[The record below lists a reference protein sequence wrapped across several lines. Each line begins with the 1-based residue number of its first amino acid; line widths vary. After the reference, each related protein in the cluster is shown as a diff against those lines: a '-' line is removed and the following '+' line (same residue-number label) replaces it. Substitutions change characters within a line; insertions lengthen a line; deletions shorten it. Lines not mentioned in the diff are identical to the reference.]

1 MSDNNIKMT
10 CFLTKNGW
18 EMSAE
23 SADSDKVWQSSLGVQ
38 HSYLEALD
46 ALAAMKPRSRAT
58 AYFKLVLR
66 FRPAR
71 RGTRI
76 TLDYEAADG
85 CPAKYRECGLDL
97 YNVLLEE
104 LQK

>member
-1 MSDNNIKMT
+1 MTDNIKMT

-18 EMSAE
+18 EMTAE
-23 SADSDKVWQSSLGVQ
+23 NASSDNVWQSSLGMQ
-38 HSYLEALD
+38 HSYLEVLD
-46 ALAAMKPRSRAT
+46 SLIAMKPRSQAT

-66 FRPAR
+66 FRPAKK
-71 RGTRI
+71 GTRI
-76 TLDYEAADG
+76 SLDYKTAVG

>member
-1 MSDNNIKMT
+1 MTDGIKMT

-23 SADSDKVWQSSLGVQ
+23 NADSEKVWRSRLGVQ
-38 HSYLEALD
+38 HTYLETLD
-46 ALAAMKPRSRAT
+46 ALSAMKPRSGAT

-66 FRPAR
+66 FRPAKK
-71 RGTRI
+71 GAAI
-76 TLDYEAADG
+76 SLDYKAADG
-85 CPAKYRECGLDL
+85 CPAKYREHGLDL

-104 LQK
+104 LRK

>member
-1 MSDNNIKMT
+1 MTDSIKMT

-18 EMSAE
+18 EMTAE
-23 SADSDKVWQSSLGVQ
+23 NASSDKVWQSSLGVQ
-38 HSYLEALD
+38 HSYLETLD
-46 ALAAMKPRSRAT
+46 ALSAMKPRSGAT

-66 FRPAR
+66 FRPAK
-71 RGTRI
+71 RGASI
-76 TLDYEAADG
+76 TLDYKTADG

-104 LQK
+104 LRK

>member
-1 MSDNNIKMT
+1 MTDIIKMT

-18 EMSAE
+18 EMLAE
-23 SADSDKVWQSSLGVQ
+23 NADSDKVWQSSLGMQ
-38 HSYLEALD
+38 HSYLEVLD
-46 ALAAMKPRSRAT
+46 TLSSMKSRSQAK

-66 FRPAR
+66 LKPAKND
-71 RGTRI
+71 TRI
-76 TLDYEAADG
+76 TLDYKMVDG
-85 CPAKYRECGLDL
+85 CPKKYRECGLDL

>member
-1 MSDNNIKMT
+1 MTDGIKMT

-23 SADSDKVWQSSLGVQ
+23 SADSEKVWRSRLGVQ
-38 HSYLEALD
+38 HAYLEALD
-46 ALAAMKPRSRAT
+46 AFGAMKPRSQAT

-66 FRPAR
+66 FRPAKK
-71 RGTRI
+71 GTRI
-76 TLDYEAADG
+76 TLDYKTADG
-85 CPAKYRECGLDL
+85 CPAKYRERGLDL

>member
-1 MSDNNIKMT
+1 MTDNIKMT

-18 EMSAE
+18 EMTAE
-23 SADSDKVWQSSLGVQ
+23 NADSDKVWQSSLGMQ
-38 HSYLEALD
+38 HSYLEVLD
-46 ALAAMKPRSRAT
+46 ALEAMKPRSRAT

-71 RGTRI
+71 RGASI
-76 TLDYEAADG
+76 TLDYKAADG

-104 LQK
+104 L